1 LEIAKIATYKFFPCS
16 VRAIIETYDALFRRP
31 LSAWPAALLLGTL
44 NILLFAYEKPWTASD
59 GIRNWGDWFFQSIG
73 ASSQAQ
79 LLPPW
84 LYSGSVLN
92 VGLLAGA
99 FVAALLSR
107 QFAVQVAP
115 AAELAK
121 GFIGGL
127 LMGLGAIFAM
137 GCNIGGF
144 YSALSALSLSGLGMM
159 IGLTIGA
166 FIGIR
171 YILWET
177 EYWPAL
183 SAGATKNF
191 FTAKVES
198 RSIQPWLGAL
208 TLALI
213 GVAVALYA
221 KNDYGQRGG
230 LLLFGVL
237 LGMILQRSRFC
248 LVRAFREP
256 FLTGDSEM
264 TRAAAL
270 SLMVSLIGFAV
281 LKATDLRSMNA
292 FVFPA
297 FWQGSLFGGIVFG
310 IGMVLAGGCGAGS
323 IWRAGE
329 GHVKLWCAVAG
340 FALATSW
347 LRQFMEKENL
357 LRHLGKSVFL
367 PDLTGWSLALAII
380 VAVLLVWYLFA
391 AWNEKSQKFVA
402 G

>member
-1 LEIAKIATYKFFPCS
+1 VSIAK
-16 VRAIIETYDALFRRP
+16 ETYDALFRRP
-31 LSAWPAALLLGTL
+31 LSVWPAALLLGTL

-171 YILWET
+171 YVMWEA
-177 EYWPAL
+177 EHWPRL
-183 SAGATKNF
+183 SSGNARAFFATKP
-191 FTAKVES
+191 EG
-198 RSIQPWLGAL
+198 RSVQPWLGGL
-208 TLALI
+208 SLVVIVVIVTF
-213 GVAVALYA
+213 YA
-221 KNDYGQRGG
+221 QHDFAQRGG

-264 TRAAAL
+264 TRAAVL
-270 SLMVSLIGFAV
+270 SLLVSLIGFAV
-281 LKATDLRSMNA
+281 LKGTDLRSTGT

-297 FWQGSLFGGIVFG
+297 FWKGSVIGGVIFGV
-310 IGMVLAGGCGAGS
+310 GMVLAGGCGAGS

-329 GHVKLWCAVAG
+329 GHLKLWCAVFG
-340 FALATSW
+340 FAISASLV
-347 LRQFMEKENL
+347 RRFMEQGEL

-367 PDLTGWSLALAII
+367 PDLTGWPLALAII
-380 VAVLLVWYLFA
+380 VAVLLAWYLFA

>member
-1 LEIAKIATYKFFPCS
+1 MSIAK
-16 VRAIIETYDALFRRP
+16 ETYDALFRRP
-31 LSAWPAALLLGTL
+31 LSVWPAALLLGTV

-92 VGLLAGA
+92 VGLLVGA

-107 QFAVQVAP
+107 QFAVRVAP

-144 YSALSALSLSGLGMM
+144 YSALSAFSLSGLGMM
-159 IGLTIGA
+159 LGLTIGA

-177 EYWPAL
+177 EHWPRL
-183 SAGATKNF
+183 SSGNSHAFFATKP
-191 FTAKVES
+191 EG
-198 RSIQPWLGAL
+198 RSIQPWLATL
-208 TLALI
+208 PLALI
-213 GVAVALYA
+213 GIAVALYA
-221 KNDYGQRGG
+221 KNDYAQRGG
-230 LLLFGVL
+230 LLLLGFL

-281 LKATDLRSMNA
+281 LKATDLRSVNA

-329 GHVKLWCAVAG
+329 GHVKLWCAMAG
-340 FALATSW
+340 FALASSW
-347 LRQFMEKENL
+347 FRQLMEKENL

-367 PDLTGWSLALAII
+367 PELTGWPLALAII
-380 VAVLLVWYLFA
+380 IAVLFAWYLFA